1 MALRKCFLIMLPLH
15 VFLLIT
21 LDLYVYDIEIMAI
34 IAEIMLV
41 YLDYQN
47 YMSLNKMFMLAEIA
61 LMTMSSFVALTH
73 FERVFF
79 AEEFSW
85 FVLLSYISQYFVIQ
99 PFCIIFTVR
108 KIQAH

>member
-1 MALRKCFLIMLPLH
+1 MNLFPTKKKRFVREESLALRKCFLIMLPLH
-15 VFLLIT
+15 VFFLIA

-34 IAEIMLV
+34 IAETMLV

-47 YMSLNKMFMLAEIA
+47 YMSLNKMFMLAEIT

-79 AEEFSW
+79 AE
-85 FVLLSYISQYFVIQ
+85 
-99 PFCIIFTVR
+99 
-108 KIQAH
+108 

>member
-1 MALRKCFLIMLPLH
+1 MMLPLH
-15 VFLLIT
+15 VIFLIT

-34 IAEIMLV
+34 IAETMLV

-99 PFCIIFTVR
+99 PICIIFTVR